1 MKETKLLSMCEF
13 MNYRNEAPVNPK
25 ERICDTKENT
35 MNLIWEYC
43 DFLQTPLELKRFVA
57 CKDGKPLEKNL
68 MFPANM
74 EGSERAAIHAKEYE
88 EALKDVW
95 FVRIDAEQ
103 AEYFITAQCNTIEKT
118 IGKYHLYL
126 TSSKSKDLGLTI
138 E

>member
-1 MKETKLLSMCEF
+1 MKETKLLSMCE
-13 MNYRNEAPVNPK
+13 YIDHVDK
-25 ERICDTKENT
+25 DENSI
-35 MNLIWEYC
+35 MYMIEYIGMYK